1 MPVDLCISF
10 WVVLF
15 VGDKGVLLPEYRI
28 QLNTNRG
35 KPAISIVRSVRIFW
49 GHPLDVIFSQP
60 KHPHQLLCIYGA
72 IMIWYEVMTGTYQH
86 KQL

>member
-1 MPVDLCISF
+1 MPVYLCISF

-15 VGDKGVLLPEYRI
+15 VGDKGVSLPEYRI

-35 KPAISIVRSVRIFW
+35 KPAIYIVRSVRISW
-49 GHPLDVIFSQP
+49 DHPSDVIFSQP
-60 KHPHQLLCIYGA
+60 KHSHQLLCIYGA
-72 IMIWYEVMTGTYQH
+72 IMIRCEVMTGTYQH